1 MNPKHHP
8 DDFMVDA
15 QGRHVPVANIDEVD
29 LLRDQTVRA
38 IVNQAQQLQSQMR
51 DFKASAHADVQQF
64 VDLSAERY
72 GVSVGG
78 KKGNLTLSSYDGTLS
93 VKIQVSENI
102 RFDERIQAAKAL
114 IDECIHAWTEGSS
127 SEVKALVE
135 HAFQTDKEG
144 KISIGRILGLTR
156 LRIDDPKWIQAMTAI
171 RDSMQVVDTATYLRV
186 YRRDTPQGPWVAIPL
201 DLAKL

>member
-102 RFDERIQAAKAL
+102 RFDERIQAAKQL

-171 RDSMQVVDTATYLRV
+171 LSL
-186 YRRDTPQGPWVAIPL
+186 IHI
-201 DLAKL
+201 

>member
-72 GVSVGG
+72 GVSIGG

-102 RFDERIQAAKAL
+102 RFDERIQAAKQL

-186 YRRDTPQGPWVAIPL
+186 YRRDTPQCPWVAVPL